1 MSLRAVRLGAA
12 AAALA
17 GAGVTAYLLSAR
29 WGAGE
34 LVCRTG
40 GCETVQS
47 SGYAEILGI
56 PVAALGLATYAAIAF
71 LVLVASPKALAAAVS
86 LALAACLFSAY
97 LLVVQVAVIGE
108 LCDWCLVNDA
118 LVSVVAALVMVTAWW
133 SATGSAATP
142 ATRGTT
148 RFAGE
153 PPRLRAVG
161 AGKAPRD

>member
-1 MSLRAVRLGAA
+1 MSLRVLRVGVA

-17 GAGVTAYLLSAR
+17 GAGVTGYLLSAR

-40 GCETVQS
+40 GCETVQA
-47 SGYAEILGI
+47 SGYAEVLGI

-71 LVLVASPKALAAAVS
+71 LMLFASPKALAAAVS

-97 LLVVQVAVIGE
+97 LLVVQAAVIGE

-118 LVSVVAALVMVTAWW
+118 LVSVVAALVLVMAWR
-133 SATGSAATP
+133 SATGSAATS
-142 ATRGTT
+142 
-148 RFAGE
+148 
-153 PPRLRAVG
+153 
-161 AGKAPRD
+161 APRGATHVPG